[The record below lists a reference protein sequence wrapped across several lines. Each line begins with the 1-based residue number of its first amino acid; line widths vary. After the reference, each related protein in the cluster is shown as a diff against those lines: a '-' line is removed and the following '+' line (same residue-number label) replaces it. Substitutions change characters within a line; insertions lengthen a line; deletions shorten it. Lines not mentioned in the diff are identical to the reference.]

1 MRGTRIL
8 CSLLFGISPLGE
20 TSIYSIRLS
29 YDPVTRS
36 RWLCRFSFAERPKL
50 RDDSLPKS
58 EMCAILMIIEDIIEK
73 QSHKVP
79 RTVNKLV
86 LAVALSQN

>member
-1 MRGTRIL
+1 
-8 CSLLFGISPLGE
+8 
-20 TSIYSIRLS
+20 
-29 YDPVTRS
+29 
-36 RWLCRFSFAERPKL
+36 
-50 RDDSLPKS
+50 
-58 EMCAILMIIEDIIEK
+58 MCAILMIIEDIIEK